1 MGILDSIEGMA
12 GQVMGGGQGQG
23 QIQVP
28 ENASEQG
35 RVAGSFLQTAN
46 EHPGGLGGIMD
57 MFRNQ
62 GMNQHVDQW
71 QTGQAQATPEQVQT
85 GLGGGMLDQIAQRA
99 GVSPTVAKV
108 ALAAALPMIL
118 SHMTQ
123 GGQQAPPAPGSGG
136 FGGLAGSLLSRIL

>member
-1 MGILDSIEGMA
+1 MGLLDTIEGMA
-12 GQVMGGGQGQG
+12 GQAMGGGQGQV
-23 QIQVP
+23 QVP
-28 ENASEQG
+28 QDASEQG

-57 MFRNQ
+57 MFRNN
-62 GMNQHVDQW
+62 GMGQHVDQW
-71 QTGQAQATPEQVQT
+71 QTGQTQQATPEQVQN
-85 GLGGGMLDQIAQRA
+85 GLGGGMLDSIAQRA

-108 ALAAALPMIL
+108 ALAAALPLIL

-136 FGGLAGSLLSRIL
+136 FGSLAGSVLSRML

>member
-1 MGILDSIEGMA
+1 MGILDTIEGMA
-12 GQVMGGGQGQG
+12 GQTMGGGGN

-28 ENASEQG
+28 QDASEQG

-62 GMNQHVDQW
+62 GMGQHVDQW
-71 QTGQAQATPEQVQT
+71 QTGQNQQATPEQVQN

-99 GVSPTVAKV
+99 GVSPTVAKM
-108 ALAAALPMIL
+108 ALAAALPMIM

-123 GGQQAPPAPGSGG
+123 GGQQAPPASGG
-136 FGGLAGSLLSRIL
+136 GMFGSLAGSLLSRL